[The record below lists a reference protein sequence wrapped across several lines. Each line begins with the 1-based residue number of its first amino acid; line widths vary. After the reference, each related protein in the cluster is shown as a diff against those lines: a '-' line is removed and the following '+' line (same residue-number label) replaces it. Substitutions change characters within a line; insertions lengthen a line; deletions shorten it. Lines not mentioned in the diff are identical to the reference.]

1 MRKYSTGHTKPTQKP
16 ILKELAEN
24 TGIPLIQAHFVYDT
38 LWHILLK
45 KLKDKQD
52 VILPGIGR
60 LQFVPV
66 VERKSNL
73 TGQII
78 PEHKKIRFNVH
89 THLGYYLRVNTR
101 IRPIQ

>member
-1 MRKYSTGHTKPTQKP
+1 MRKYPMGHTVPRQTP
-16 ILKELAEN
+16 IIKELAES
-24 TGIPLIQAHFVYDT
+24 TDIPLVQARFIYNT

-66 VERKSNL
+66 VERVSNL
-73 TGQII
+73 TGQVI

-89 THLGYYLRVNTR
+89 THLGLFLRVSTR
-101 IRPIQ
+101 IRPIK